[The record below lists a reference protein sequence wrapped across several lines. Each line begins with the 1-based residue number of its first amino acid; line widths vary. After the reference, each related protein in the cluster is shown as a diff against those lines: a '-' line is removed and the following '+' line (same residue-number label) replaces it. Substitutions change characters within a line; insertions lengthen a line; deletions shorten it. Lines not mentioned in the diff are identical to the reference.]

1 MTSSYVP
8 AMLPPSILLIAVFY
22 YISYAFLKTTRP
34 LMRLLGVSSAP
45 VFSQASSSM
54 EGLATIRT
62 FGIEPLVT
70 EDFNEHLVN
79 FLLQ

>member
-1 MTSSYVP
+1 
-8 AMLPPSILLIAVFY
+8 
-22 YISYAFLKTTRP
+22 
-34 LMRLLGVSSAP
+34 MRLLGVSSAP